1 MYAIVSL
8 IAGCYAYR
16 MDPLIESGIAVRQIT
31 DATDRSEKFSMDFNG
46 KYNDYSVKINL
57 NKWNHKPQGF

>member
-1 MYAIVSL
+1 MWY
-8 IAGCYAYR
+8 Y
-16 MDPLIESGIAVRQIT
+16 PLCVMIKPVPKLPKPPSPVDKKLPKPTHPSPKAP
-31 DATDRSEKFSMDFNG
+31 K